1 LVLTNN
7 GNPSMEN
14 QEDANKS
21 PTVRQMIH
29 LQVSGEH
36 SQEDLVSLLTQ
47 FQETLKDGGVIA
59 TPNNVVASVIQTTQD
74 LTGMILTP
82 KMTAIEIATVVVDV
96 LNGFDVGQ
104 GNDASATFAELD
116 DEAKLEILNRIQF
129 VLRFGVLPPVLSE
142 GEEQNRK
149 RDAIFE
155 AVTRSLGSKLTAP
168 NTENLITVIRVAQ
181 KAGDEDFQINF
192 KELVQGDIFKHGD
205 DTFLARSNPYV
216 NWIAQPLP
224 VVTIDAE
231 LYKAPEPVAPEE
243 LKTSTRSKKK
253 VQLKPS
259 NSPARNRKK

>member
-1 LVLTNN
+1 
-7 GNPSMEN
+7 MEN

-21 PTVRQMIH
+21 PAVRQMIH

-47 FQETLKDGGVIA
+47 FQETLKDSGVIA

-155 AVTRSLGSKLTAP
+155 AVVRALGSKLTAP
-168 NTENLITVIRVAQ
+168 SAENLITVTRIAQ
-181 KAGDEDFQINF
+181 KEGDEDFDISF
-192 KELVQGDIFKHGD
+192 KELVQGDVFKHGEG
-205 DTFLARSNPYV
+205 TYVAESNPYV
-216 NWIAQPLP
+216 NWIANPLP
-224 VVTIDAE
+224 IITIDAK
-231 LYKAPEPVAPEE
+231 LYVAPDPVAPEDA
-243 LKTSTRSKKK
+243 KATGKPSKKK
-253 VQLKPS
+253 VQSKPS
-259 NSPARNRKK
+259 NSTAKTRKK